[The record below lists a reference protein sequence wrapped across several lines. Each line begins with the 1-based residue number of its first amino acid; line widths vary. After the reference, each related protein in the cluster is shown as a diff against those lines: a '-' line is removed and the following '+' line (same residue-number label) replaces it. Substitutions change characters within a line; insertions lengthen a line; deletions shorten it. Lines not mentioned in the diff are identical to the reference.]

1 MEVKAKARYI
11 RMSPKKVRLV
21 LDVIRGMG
29 AGEALKQLQFIDK
42 RASEPVTKLLNSA
55 ITNATH
61 NFGLEES
68 NLFIKEITAEEGP
81 TLKRWKARAFGR
93 ATPIRK
99 RTSHIGVVLAEKVP
113 SKEIKKRKQGVGA
126 PVSIEEMSKIEQ
138 EIKKS
143 SPRPGP
149 GREKQESKDDG
160 EEVRVTETREFR
172 EKHKDRSLD
181 ELRKKQ
187 EKKGF
192 LRRMFSRKTG

>member
-1 MEVKAKARYI
+1 MEVTAKARYI

-29 AGEALKQLQFIDK
+29 AGEALKQLQFINK

-68 NLFIKEITAEEGP
+68 NLFIKKITAEEGP

-99 RTSHIGVVLAEKVP
+99 RTSHISVVLEEKAP
-113 SKEIKKRKQGVGA
+113 SKEVKKREQEVEA
-126 PVSIEEMSKIEQ
+126 PVSIEEISKIEQ

-143 SPRPGP
+143 K
-149 GREKQESKDDG
+149 KQESKDDG
-160 EEVRVTETREFR
+160 KEVKVTGTGGFR

-192 LRRMFSRKTG
+192 LKKMFSRKTG